1 MSEQR
6 YTYSRVYH
14 KIYDAAALSPRYISN
29 RGGTRSGKTYSSLQF
44 LNDLI
49 PAKDKAGDITSV
61 VSESLPHLKRGA
73 IRDFEAIIGHP
84 LKNDDAWNATDNT
97 YTYPNGGKLEFF
109 SVDSSDK
116 VLGPARKRLFINE
129 ANHISYETFRQLAV
143 RTTGLIMIDYNPASV
158 FWGIEKIETRENCI
172 TITTTYLDNREYLS
186 PEQIAEIEANKSDQR
201 WWRVYGEGQ
210 IGTLEGVIYDF
221 ETIDTLPEDTSSLR
235 EVIGLD
241 FGFTND
247 PTAIIRTLIDTRKK
261 EIYLDEIAYSKG
273 MLNSDII
280 ATLQEAGVIQRETLI
295 YADSAEP
302 KSIEE
307 IHRQGYNIRP
317 CYKATRKA
325 EQIAKLQ
332 GYKIYIT
339 KRSLNL
345 MKEARGYVWQQNRD
359 REKLNEPI
367 PFNDHAMDAFRYA
380 AFTYLLNTNH
390 GNYTIDAL

>member
-1 MSEQR
+1 MSNETPYTFSKVYYKILEAAEQ
-6 YTYSRVYH
+6 
-14 KIYDAAALSPRYISN
+14 SPRYISN
-29 RGGTRSGKTYSSLQF
+29 RGGTRSGKTYSTLQF
-44 LNDLI
+44 LNMLI
-49 PAKDKAGDITSV
+49 PLVDVSGDVTSV
-61 VSESLPHLKRGA
+61 ASESLPHLKRGA
-73 IRDFEAIIGHP
+73 VREFEKIIGHP
-84 LKNDDAWNATDNT
+84 LKSDESWNASDLV
-97 YTYPNGGKLEFF
+97 YTYPNGAKLEFF

-143 RTTGLIMIDYNPASV
+143 RTTKLIMIDYNPAAM
-158 FWGIEKIETRENCI
+158 FWGIEKIEPRENCI
-172 TITTTYLDNREYLS
+172 TIITTYKDNEEYLS
-186 PEQIAEIEANKSDQR
+186 PEQVQEIEANKSDAR
-201 WWRVYGEGQ
+201 WWKVYGEGQ

-221 ETIDTLPEDTSSLR
+221 ETINSLPEDTSSFR

-273 MLNSDII
+273 MLNSDIM
-280 ATLQEAGVIQRETLI
+280 ATLSENGVTRHTLI

-307 IHRQGYNIRP
+307 IRRSGFNIKG

-325 EQIAKLQ
+325 EQIARIQ
-332 GYKIYIT
+332 GYKIYVT
-339 KRSLNL
+339 QRSLNL
-345 MKEARGYVWQQNRD
+345 IKELRGYVWQQTKEG
-359 REKLNEPI
+359 EKLNEPI

-380 AFTYLLNTNH
+380 AFTFLLNSNK
-390 GNYTIDAL
+390 GKYIIG